1 MGIANNML
9 ELIGK
14 TPLLRLNQVTQDC
27 HAEVLVKCE
36 FLNPMNS
43 VKDRPALYMINLA
56 EKQGLLKPDTVIIEP
71 TSGNTGI
78 GLALVAAVKKYSLIL
93 TMPDSMSLERRNL
106 LKAFGARLELTPGHL
121 GMRGAIQKAEELLKE
136 IPNSV
141 ILQQFMNDANPQSHR
156 ETTAEEIWSDTE
168 GKLDIFLAGVGTG
181 GTITGVSEVLKK
193 RLPSLKSI
201 AIEPAASPVISGGS
215 PGPHMIQGIGAGF
228 IPKNLNKSL
237 LDEVITVENE
247 QALLM
252 SRRLVKE
259 EGLFVGIS
267 AGANVF
273 AALEVAKRPE
283 NKGKRI
289 VTIACDFGE
298 RYLSTVLFSS

>member
-1 MGIANNML
+1 MRIANNIL

-14 TPLLRLNQVTQDC
+14 TPLLRLNQVTKDC

-43 VKDRPALYMINLA
+43 VKDRPALYMIDLA

-136 IPNSV
+136 VPNSV

-201 AIEPAASPVISGGS
+201 AVEPAASPVISGGS

>member
-14 TPLLRLNQVTQDC
+14 TPLLRLNHVTKDC

-56 EKQGLLKPDTVIIEP
+56 EKQGLLKPNTVFIEP

-136 IPNSV
+136 VPNSV

-201 AIEPAASPVISGGS
+201 AVEPAASPVISGGS